1 MEQPPGCPLTATLPS
16 NIAQKLALCSITLKV
31 FLKLLIKTLKNP
43 IDFFLYNAQIE
54 PRLFKIKILKVGE
67 TH

>member
-43 IDFFLYNAQIE
+43 IDFFCTML
-54 PRLFKIKILKVGE
+54 RLSQDYLKLKF
-67 TH
+67 